1 MNITNT
7 VGIYMVLCCAVALLG
22 TSQAKDNARS
32 ICNTTLKIPRNYQ
45 AGRGDVQE
53 GNGNIHNR
61 SLSAWT
67 WRINYEENRIPKSIS
82 EAVCTFS
89 YCTDPK
95 SHPDKAE
102 LHDKLN
108 SVPIHQER
116 GDSVTRGPPTP
127 EACYSSMAPVGAHV
141 AGLAAASSFTPELLI
156 ASQVLLFIL
165 LVTLLIICTQCGRHS
180 FQLEESSEKERKS
193 STLIRVVKLEE
204 AAESR
209 ENPVINDIVKDEEVP
224 SPTSENGSVQTPLEI
239 TAWRRHT
246 GVPNHQG
253 HTGDT
258 PNTHVTPVI
267 TDPVSGDTT
276 PPATDPP
283 FVPLTFAP
291 VVTPLMEQEV
301 ALQSAPP
308 TVSAHPPDAEPGG
321 ADSPGQSQE
330 VPDGNIPE
338 NPDGFWQRGPAHH
351 TYESLEEVR
360 EAVSDLPVS
369 PQEEEKKVE
378 PDYQT
383 WEELDYSLL
392 PPPPLFDPQHEA
404 EPEFPAPPTSG
415 EGEGED
421 PQGVGLNAMYAQVSK
436 KYKVPPPPS
445 QPPPDDE
452 EEVPPPPS
460 QPPPDVEEEEP
471 APPIPE
477 RASELEENPS
487 TAQRA

>member
-1 MNITNT
+1 
-7 VGIYMVLCCAVALLG
+7 
-22 TSQAKDNARS
+22 
-32 ICNTTLKIPRNYQ
+32 
-45 AGRGDVQE
+45 
-53 GNGNIHNR
+53 
-61 SLSAWT
+61 
-67 WRINYEENRIPKSIS
+67 
-82 EAVCTFS
+82 
-89 YCTDPK
+89 
-95 SHPDKAE
+95 
-102 LHDKLN
+102 
-108 SVPIHQER
+108 
-116 GDSVTRGPPTP
+116 
-127 EACYSSMAPVGAHV
+127 MAPVGVHV
-141 AGLAAASSFTPELLI
+141 AGLVAASPFTPELLI

-165 LVTLLIICTQCGRHS
+165 LITLLIICTQCGRHS

-239 TAWRRHT
+239 TPWRRHT
-246 GVPNHQG
+246 GVLNHQG
-253 HTGDT
+253 QTGDT
-258 PNTHVTPVI
+258 PTTDVTPVI

-276 PPATDPP
+276 PPVTDPP
-283 FVPLTFAP
+283 FVLPTFAP

-308 TVSAHPPDAEPGG
+308 TVSSHPPEAETGG
-321 ADSPGQSQE
+321 ADSPVQSQE
-330 VPDGNIPE
+330 VPVGNIPE
-338 NPDGFWQRGPAHH
+338 NPDGFWQQGPAHH

-360 EAVSDLPVS
+360 EAVSDLRVS
-369 PQEEEKKVE
+369 PQEEEKKKVE

-383 WEELDYSLL
+383 WQELDYSLL

-404 EPEFPAPPTSG
+404 EPEFPVPPTSG

-421 PQGVGLNAMYAQVSK
+421 PQGMGFNAMYAQVSK

-445 QPPPDDE
+445 QPPPDNE

-460 QPPPDVEEEEP
+460 QPPPDDEEEVPPPPFQPPPDDEEEDP

-487 TAQRA
+487 TVQ